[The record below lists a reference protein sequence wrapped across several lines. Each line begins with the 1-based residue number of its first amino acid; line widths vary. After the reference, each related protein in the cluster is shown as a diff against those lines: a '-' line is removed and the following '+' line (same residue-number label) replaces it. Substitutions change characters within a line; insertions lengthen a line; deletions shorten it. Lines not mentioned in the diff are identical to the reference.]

1 MFVLMRKP
9 FSRHRTVRRRGAS
22 VRRSRGFT
30 LVEVLMAMVILA
42 IILMTLISVFIYGY
56 NVISRTKQLAVATQ
70 VCQAEVERI
79 RGLSFD
85 SLSSLGATFTDPRLG
100 SLISGLGHRTV
111 EADIGADIRKLTVS
125 VSWKH
130 RGVDMRKDVVT
141 FVTRL
146 GVDKK

>member
-1 MFVLMRKP
+1 
-9 FSRHRTVRRRGAS
+9 
-22 VRRSRGFT
+22 
-30 LVEVLMAMVILA
+30 MAMVILA

-79 RGLSFD
+79 RGLAFD
-85 SLSSLGATFTDPRLG
+85 SLSGLGATFTDPRLATM
-100 SLISGLGHRTV
+100 ISATGYRAIESG
-111 EADIGADIRKLTVS
+111 IGADIRKLTVS

-141 FVTRL
+141 YVTRL
-146 GVDKK
+146 GVGKK